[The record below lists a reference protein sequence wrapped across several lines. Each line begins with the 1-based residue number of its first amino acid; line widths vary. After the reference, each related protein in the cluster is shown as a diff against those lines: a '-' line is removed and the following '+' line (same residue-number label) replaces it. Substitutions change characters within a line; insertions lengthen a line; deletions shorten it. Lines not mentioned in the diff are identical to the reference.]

1 MSFPVN
7 IKILYQ
13 AFIHSINL
21 KKAGVGQPKY
31 CNNAYVHVVLT
42 MQPLQIFSITWMPNV
57 KEVHGKPRLH
67 VYVNLLF
74 GRSMAAMSRDSF
86 VAVARTRP
94 RATPLA
100 MKTMRKST
108 HGFPFLS
115 CMSMGLRLVALRV
128 PGAPLLFNS
137 SG

>member
-42 MQPLQIFSITWMPNV
+42 NLCSSIFSNFKVFWSG
-57 KEVHGKPRLH
+57 HD
-67 VYVNLLF
+67 LF
-74 GRSMAAMSRDSF
+74 
-86 VAVARTRP
+86 
-94 RATPLA
+94 
-100 MKTMRKST
+100 
-108 HGFPFLS
+108 
-115 CMSMGLRLVALRV
+115 
-128 PGAPLLFNS
+128 
-137 SG
+137 

>member
-42 MQPLQIFSITWMPNV
+42 NLCRYFLFTKSKFIRDIAICEQHMKMATSIV
-57 KEVHGKPRLH
+57 KNIWLKR
-67 VYVNLLF
+67 
-74 GRSMAAMSRDSF
+74 
-86 VAVARTRP
+86 
-94 RATPLA
+94 
-100 MKTMRKST
+100 
-108 HGFPFLS
+108 
-115 CMSMGLRLVALRV
+115 
-128 PGAPLLFNS
+128 
-137 SG
+137 